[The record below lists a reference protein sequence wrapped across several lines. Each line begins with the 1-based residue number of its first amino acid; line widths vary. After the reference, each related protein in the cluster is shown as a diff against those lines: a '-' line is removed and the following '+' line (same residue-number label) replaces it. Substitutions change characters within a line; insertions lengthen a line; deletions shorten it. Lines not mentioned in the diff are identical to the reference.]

1 MYIQVQKYIDI
12 HHASQ
17 QIFNPSLFLNCALVF
32 MWFLMKSLEKER
44 ALGWF
49 YLYTLHLL
57 RIHTKII
64 CLEITYNLILCE
76 KVFLVHN

>member
-1 MYIQVQKYIDI
+1 MSGKTNQ
-12 HHASQ
+12 
-17 QIFNPSLFLNCALVF
+17 FLEGFSEEV
-32 MWFLMKSLEKER
+32 